1 MRCKISPPPTP
12 NFPARLIRNYRVN
25 ESPFEKLHPS
35 PRMGRRRRR
44 RLDVNRYEGRK
55 RIFARTNRISP
66 IFFFLF
72 FFAINFIR
80 FPSHLFSSI
89 SFLLYD
95 IFTFSLSLS
104 RAFLF
109 FFQYFSINRRRISLM
124 EYIYIARCTNITIR
138 ADIYFFFYLDMF
150 VSCAIVARILNM
162 VRINAMRCKMRMEGR
177 EGTFTRLIIIII
189 SRE

>member
-1 MRCKISPPPTP
+1 
-12 NFPARLIRNYRVN
+12 
-25 ESPFEKLHPS
+25 
-35 PRMGRRRRR
+35 MGRRRRR

-55 RIFARTNRISP
+55 RIFARTNRIFP
-66 IFFFLF
+66 IFFFF
-72 FFAINFIR
+72 FCDQFYTFPESFVFINIVSALRYFYF
-80 FPSHLFSSI
+80 FPL
-89 SFLLYD
+89 
-95 IFTFSLSLS
+95 SLSL
-104 RAFLF
+104 AFLF

-189 SRE
+189 SREWKWKYLFSDTEVASTLILNHLPGILLLLLF

>member
-1 MRCKISPPPTP
+1 MYVPLIIGCTSTSEIVCTVYYNYKLIQLECAVKFPPPPQLSGQVDTELSRQRI
-12 NFPARLIRNYRVN
+12 A
-25 ESPFEKLHPS
+25 EFEKLHPS

-44 RLDVNRYEGRK
+44 LDVNRYERRK

-66 IFFFLF
+66 IFFFL

-104 RAFLF
+104 LSRSSSF
-109 FFQYFSINRRRISLM
+109 FNIFQ
-124 EYIYIARCTNITIR
+124 
-138 ADIYFFFYLDMF
+138 
-150 VSCAIVARILNM
+150 
-162 VRINAMRCKMRMEGR
+162 
-177 EGTFTRLIIIII
+177 LIDVG
-189 SRE
+189 

>member
-1 MRCKISPPPTP
+1 MYVPLIIGCTSTSEIVCTVYYNYKLIRLECAVKFPPPTP

-104 RAFLF
+104 RSRSSSF
-109 FFQYFSINRRRISLM
+109 FNIFQ
-124 EYIYIARCTNITIR
+124 
-138 ADIYFFFYLDMF
+138 
-150 VSCAIVARILNM
+150 
-162 VRINAMRCKMRMEGR
+162 
-177 EGTFTRLIIIII
+177 LIDVG
-189 SRE
+189 

>member
-1 MRCKISPPPTP
+1 MYVPLIIGCTSTSEIVCTVYYNYKLIQLECAVKFPPPPQLSGQVDTELSRQRI
-12 NFPARLIRNYRVN
+12 A
-25 ESPFEKLHPS
+25 EFEKLHPS

-44 RLDVNRYEGRK
+44 LDVNRYERRK

-66 IFFFLF
+66 IFFFL

-104 RAFLF
+104 RSRSSSF
-109 FFQYFSINRRRISLM
+109 FNIFQ
-124 EYIYIARCTNITIR
+124 
-138 ADIYFFFYLDMF
+138 
-150 VSCAIVARILNM
+150 
-162 VRINAMRCKMRMEGR
+162 
-177 EGTFTRLIIIII
+177 LIDVG
-189 SRE
+189 